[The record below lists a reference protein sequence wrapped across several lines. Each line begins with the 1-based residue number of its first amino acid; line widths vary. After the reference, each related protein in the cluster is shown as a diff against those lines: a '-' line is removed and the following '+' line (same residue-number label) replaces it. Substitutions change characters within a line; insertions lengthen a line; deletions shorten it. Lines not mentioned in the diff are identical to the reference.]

1 MNGRNL
7 EAVKRHAHALK
18 PVLDQETFVVTHID
32 DLPDGF
38 HKALHIANRDEVIL
52 HDGKERVDYDSS
64 AGLQWRIRWRWAPG
78 AREQLKS
85 FVDQQETLP
94 KCGCRLHV
102 PDSRGAPDGVLFCKF
117 CGTEYS
123 KERIKELT
131 SNM

>member
-7 EAVKRHAHALK
+7 EAVKRHVHALK

-52 HDGKERVDYDSS
+52 HDGKERVNYESS

-85 FVDQQETLP
+85 HIAGQHTLP
-94 KCGCRLHV
+94 CGCREHV
-102 PDSRGAPDGVLFCKF
+102 PDSRDDPEGVVSCKH
-117 CGTEYS
+117 CGEQYDR
-123 KERIKELT
+123 ERFRELVT
-131 SNM
+131 A